1 MGYLG
6 WFWMGSLYKNIQ
18 LMLEFLKGSF
28 SVLHFSCY
36 RYNTIDNNLPDDVI
50 SNIAIHADDTTLYSD
65 LWQQLELVSELQPD
79 LDIADWGRKWVFDFN
94 AQNNRL
100 VLLVTLVLLIWK
112 WKGCSWWKILLRYWG
127 WLSLPNWIGALTW
140 SLLLK
145 VSPKKWG
152 LESFCEVSFS
162 WGCSVSW

>member
-18 LMLEFLKGSF
+18 LMLEFLKGLF
-28 SVLHFSCY
+28 LVLHFSCY
-36 RYNTIDNNLPDDVI
+36 RLITFLMMLSLILLSMLMI
-50 SNIAIHADDTTLYSD
+50 LLSTLYSD

-79 LDIADWGRKWVFDFN
+79 LGDIADWGRKWVFDFN
-94 AQNNRL
+94 AQKNRL
-100 VLLVTLVLLIWK
+100 VLLITPVPLMWK

-127 WLSLPNWIGALTW
+127 WLFLPNWIWALTW
-140 SLLLK
+140 SLFLK
-145 VSPKKWG
+145 VPPKKRS
-152 LESFCEVSFS
+152 LESLCEVSFS

>member
-1 MGYLG
+1 MGCLG

-18 LMLEFLKGSF
+18 LMLEFLKGLF
-28 SVLHFSCY
+28 LVLHFSCY
-36 RYNTIDNNLPDDVI
+36 RLITFLMMLSLILLSMLMI
-50 SNIAIHADDTTLYSD
+50 LLSTLYSD

-79 LDIADWGRKWVFDFN
+79 LGDIADWGRKWVFDFN
-94 AQNNRL
+94 AQKNRL
-100 VLLVTLVLLIWK
+100 VLLITPVPLMWK

-127 WLSLPNWIGALTW
+127 WLFLPNWIWALTW
-140 SLLLK
+140 PLFLK
-145 VSPKKWG
+145 VPPKKQS

>member
-36 RYNTIDNNLPDDVI
+36 RYDTIDNNLPDDVI

-79 LDIADWGRKWVFDFN
+79 LDIAD
-94 AQNNRL
+94 
-100 VLLVTLVLLIWK
+100 
-112 WKGCSWWKILLRYWG
+112 
-127 WLSLPNWIGALTW
+127 
-140 SLLLK
+140 
-145 VSPKKWG
+145 
-152 LESFCEVSFS
+152 
-162 WGCSVSW
+162 